1 MRVDKPHQ
9 PIEEQLIRYRIEKK
23 MAGRRD
29 LMLHGLVY
37 VAVALIVLLNQPGLM
52 NSGDLPILGGL
63 WTIPLILH
71 GLRYYYRC
79 GPGAARRA
87 DEIESAIDEQ
97 QERSALDDEEEL
109 LLEERVSKRVTAR
122 RVLVAHGLF
131 SLMFL
136 AVYLPF
142 AFHELRLLPDDVQGY
157 LTAVFSGFGLI
168 FALHATRFFFVHGRT
183 PAGRALKIDA
193 EIEREWHQSRQRS
206 RERRA
211 GYAAASDDDAI
222 AALELGDKHGRRM
235 RLSAE
240 GELELLADERADS
253 AQASMGQA

>member
-1 MRVDKPHQ
+1 VAKPQ
-9 PIEEQLIRYRIEKK
+9 QSIEEQLIRYRIEKK
-23 MAGRRD
+23 LAGRRD

-52 NSGDLPILGGL
+52 NSGDLPIFGGL

-87 DEIESAIDEQ
+87 DEIERAIDEQ
-97 QERSALDDEEEL
+97 LERSALDEEEEIL
-109 LLEERVSKRVTAR
+109 IEDRADKRITAR
-122 RVLVAHGLF
+122 RIMVAHGLA
-131 SLMFL
+131 SALFL
-136 AVYLPF
+136 AMYVPFITNQSPFFDMPAHLIQLFVY
-142 AFHELRLLPDDVQGY
+142 
-157 LTAVFSGFGLI
+157 FGAA

-193 EIEREWHQSRQRS
+193 EVEREWHKSRERS

-211 GYAAASDDDAI
+211 GYEAASGADAI
-222 AALELGDKHGRRM
+222 AALELGAGHGRRM
-235 RLSAE
+235 RLSDE
-240 GELELLADERADS
+240 GELELFADELPDS
-253 AQASMGQA
+253 AQASMGKA